1 MQTRRLVLCTT
12 CGAGYEVERILIGPE
27 GTPVRCAAC
36 GTVFPVHPEDETLVK
51 SAVVWILRDR
61 SGNTTPFRRLG
72 VLQKMIL
79 EGRAA
84 ADSELS
90 RFGESWKPLGE
101 IEGLR
106 ACFERAVRADD
117 PAGPR

>member
-1 MQTRRLVLCTT
+1 MQSKITVLCTS
-12 CGAGYEVERILIGPE
+12 CGAGHEVERILVGPE

-36 GTVFPVHPEDETLVK
+36 QTIFAVYPENDQQLK
-51 SAVVWILRDR
+51 SAVVWIVRD
-61 SGNTTPFRRLG
+61 SDGNTTPFRRLG

-84 ADSELS
+84 PDNELS

-101 IEGLR
+101 IDGLR
-106 ACFERAVRADD
+106 DCFTRAVDHDHDR
-117 PAGPR
+117 PR

>member
-1 MQTRRLVLCTT
+1 MQTKRLVHCPA

-36 GTVFPVHPEDETLVK
+36 KAVFAVYPEDESRMG
-51 SAVVWILRDR
+51 SAVVWILRDPQ
-61 SGNTTPFRRLG
+61 GNTTPFRRLG

-79 EGRAA
+79 EGLVAP
-84 ADSELS
+84 DWELS
-90 RFGESWKPLGE
+90 RFGESWRPLFE

-106 ACFERAVRADD
+106 ACFARA
-117 PAGPR
+117 PAPGTHGG